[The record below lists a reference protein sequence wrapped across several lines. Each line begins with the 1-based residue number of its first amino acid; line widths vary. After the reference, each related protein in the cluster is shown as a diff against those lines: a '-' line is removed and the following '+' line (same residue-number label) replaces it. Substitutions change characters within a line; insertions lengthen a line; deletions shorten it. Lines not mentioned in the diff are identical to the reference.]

1 VGSSFQ
7 YGINSAFKAVDQW
20 QQNIIRN
27 AQGLLQVGYNK
38 TTISIGQAPGEQLR
52 GGLAGANEGGSQNS
66 VNIGGDSLDVGN
78 RSIDFEQ
85 GQIDPGF
92 GPTSLAIR
100 GNGFFMVAE
109 NLRPGARVF
118 LTRAG
123 DFHYDSQGHLV
134 TPQGLFVMGGS
145 GTISD
150 PPTPV
155 TNPGDGTVDLT
166 KLTLARVPAPGQMS
180 LSNYGDTIY
189 LPNNLSGAI
198 KPFPN
203 GSDQVGF
210 VQSNSIEMRQRAG
223 ASAELQVDTVKA
235 TQTYKIFKDM
245 LDSFNKTDD
254 DALSLVK

>member
-1 VGSSFQ
+1 MGSSFQ
-7 YGINSAFKAVDQW
+7 YGINSAFKAIDLW

-27 AQGLLQVGYNK
+27 AQGLLQTGYNK
-38 TTISIGQAPGEQLR
+38 STISIGQPAGETLR
-52 GGLAGANEGGSQNS
+52 GSLVGTNEGGSQS
-66 VNIGGDSLDVGN
+66 STSAGGDSLNVGN
-78 RSIDFEQ
+78 TTIDFEQ

-123 DFHYDSQGHLV
+123 DFHYDPQGHLV
-134 TPQGLFVMGGS
+134 TPQGLFVVGGS
-145 GTISD
+145 GTLSD

-180 LSNYGDTIY
+180 FSGYGTTIY
-189 LPNNLSGAI
+189 LPNNLSG
-198 KPFPN
+198 PTSSYQN
-203 GSDQVGF
+203 GADQVGF
-210 VQSNSIEMRQRAG
+210 VQSNSIEVPQRAG